1 MSNKFK
7 DMKQCINSFFLRIQ
21 KAYNLILIAALLLF
35 LFQGCKPEFSGARFD
50 DNDELQVMD
59 YLDNREDLSIYRELI
74 DYVNKRNL
82 LKTAGTYTVFAP
94 TNQAFVKL
102 FTRLSSNG
110 DKVSSIKDKSP
121 EFWLNY
127 FSYHLLD
134 KKINTNTFEPG
145 PIPTP
150 TVLTNKYLIAD
161 IRESYSA
168 IKLNNFSTIRES
180 NIEMSN
186 GYVNIIDE
194 VLSPPVETIYETL
207 VKTGQYNI
215 MLGIFEETGLTRYLK
230 DSTITLVIERD
241 EVLLR
246 SNFNKAEIE
255 NLNNWAA
262 YHIIP
267 DSGYFLNQLIKQ
279 RIYPLYKKDALSF
292 NVNSQGQYFMN
303 STFKLDQSLEFGI
316 DRVNSNG
323 VYHSIDTIVEIV
335 EALPATIRYNL
346 YPPGSPYG
354 EQNVFSEAPA
364 KIVLNNGTQSY
375 HQNKEL
381 KIVAFDAQQ
390 VGDYFYLTIPD
401 VAAGRYNIRVVHR
414 SGTRGKFLTIY
425 NGAIVKDN
433 IDFAKTDG
441 TWPDYNYYIFNNCG
455 VINVESRSDVKLTFA
470 LTAFATGKVGS
481 YCCDVLMDAI
491 ELIPE

>member
-1 MSNKFK
+1 MSIKFM
-7 DMKQCINSFFLRIQ
+7 DMKKYIN
-21 KAYNLILIAALLLF
+21 NLFSKRWTAAGHMLMAALLLF
-35 LFQGCKPEFSGARFD
+35 VFQGCKPEFSDARFD

-59 YLDNREDLSIYRELI
+59 YVDNRPDLSTYRELI

-82 LKTAGTYTVFAP
+82 LKTAGTYTVFVP
-94 TNQAFVKL
+94 TNEAFAKL
-102 FTRLSSNG
+102 FARLSSNG
-110 DKVSSIKDKSP
+110 DKISSIKDKSP

-134 KKINTNTFEPG
+134 KKINTNTLEPG

-150 TVLTNKYLIAD
+150 TVLTHKYLIAD
-161 IRESYSA
+161 IRESYNA

-186 GYVNIIDE
+186 GYINIIDE

-207 VKTGQYNI
+207 AKTGKYNI

-230 DSTITLVIERD
+230 DSTITLIIARD

-246 SNFNKAEIE
+246 NNFNKNSIQ

-279 RIYPLYKKDALSF
+279 RMYPVYKKDALSF
-292 NVNSQGQYFMN
+292 TANSQGQYFMN
-303 STFKLDQSLEFGI
+303 STFKFDQSLEFGI
-316 DRVNSNG
+316 DRISSNG
-323 VYHSIDTIVEIV
+323 VYHSIDTIVQIV

-346 YPPGSPYG
+346 YPPGSPHG

-375 HQNKEL
+375 HQNKEF

-425 NGAIVKDN
+425 NGAIIKDN

-455 VINVESRSDVKLTFA
+455 IITVENRADVKLTFA
-470 LTAFATGKVGS
+470 LTGFATGKVGS